1 VPTSRAKAVSTR
13 PIGSSSGSSSG
24 SNSVP
29 RGGTRSRFRIFPN
42 GYARCVSGG
51 AHPTGS
57 DAIPLSGDEAGEAA
71 GAGVLNLP
79 VLAVTGELDLAVA
92 PWLRDQLDALF
103 VGGASSLVVDM
114 SGAAFLDSTALG
126 VLVGA
131 LNKCRELGGQVHL
144 VVTEPQILRV
154 LRITGL
160 THAFALHQSS
170 IELESGRT
178 EQWKS

>member
-1 VPTSRAKAVSTR
+1 
-13 PIGSSSGSSSG
+13 
-24 SNSVP
+24 
-29 RGGTRSRFRIFPN
+29 
-42 GYARCVSGG
+42 VSGG

-57 DAIPLSGDEAGEAA
+57 GAIPPSADEVA
-71 GAGVLNLP
+71 GAAAHSLP
-79 VLAVTGELDLAVA
+79 VLAVAGELDLAVA

-114 SGAAFLDSTALG
+114 SRATFLDSTALG

-131 LNKCRELGGQVHL
+131 LNKCRDLGGQVHL

-160 THAFALHQSS
+160 TDAFTLHQNS
-170 IELESGRT
+170 IEFEPGRT
-178 EQWKS
+178 EQWKQ